1 VLLKTT
7 FNCVIDWRRRLS
19 PGAAPARTFAAA
31 GAAALALLLVAA
43 PVSLAETPT
52 SANLAAKDGGLR
64 QVAGILDYI
73 GGDYRGAVSAT
84 GQVLDEA
91 EYKEQLS
98 LAKDADALAAQA
110 GLGTADPVR
119 VSLAELTRALEARAT
134 PEAVQNLCR
143 KAREVLVT
151 TQHVNLVPS
160 QAPSRDEAAQLY
172 MRQGCNSCH
181 GSDGS
186 AQTPTAATLNPKPA
200 NFLDPERIAAVSPH
214 RAFHALT
221 FGVSGTAMIA
231 YPGLSDAQRWSLAFY
246 VLSLRHQNA
255 DLALGRRAFDAGAKP
270 APTDFAT
277 LSSMSEEDIDA
288 KLQNLTDPKQRAAAL
303 AFLRVEAPFAKKVTG
318 PALSAI
324 PLLDRGV
331 KLYASGDHIQAR
343 KVFISAYLDGFE
355 PHEAGLRARDA
366 ALVGEVERTML
377 ELRVATN
384 DERPVSEVAAI
395 AERARGLL
403 LRAQDTGSNATTALL
418 GALTITLREGLE
430 IVLLVAALLGL
441 VRKRGRP
448 DLAKHVHVGWLL
460 AIPAGLATYYLAGSI
475 LGGMEREVAEGV
487 ASLLAAAVL
496 LGVTHW
502 MLGQLT
508 AKKWV
513 GFLAKRISSAATGKS
528 AAIFVLLLAF
538 LAAYREAFEIVLFYQ
553 ALILDAGDHV
563 RQIWIGTAIGLG
575 ALSAVALVLLRL
587 GQKLKP
593 APFMLASSVFLAL
606 LSFMLVGKGV
616 RALQEAAVLS
626 IHPVTFPELQWL
638 GVFATREGL
647 IAQGVLLVLLLGS
660 GLWPWWTARRARVG
674 SPAAAE

>member
-1 VLLKTT
+1 MKTT

-355 PHEAGLRARDA
+355 PHEAGLRA
-366 ALVGEVERTML
+366 
-377 ELRVATN
+377 
-384 DERPVSEVAAI
+384 
-395 AERARGLL
+395 
-403 LRAQDTGSNATTALL
+403 
-418 GALTITLREGLE
+418 
-430 IVLLVAALLGL
+430 
-441 VRKRGRP
+441 
-448 DLAKHVHVGWLL
+448 
-460 AIPAGLATYYLAGSI
+460 
-475 LGGMEREVAEGV
+475 
-487 ASLLAAAVL
+487 
-496 LGVTHW
+496 
-502 MLGQLT
+502 
-508 AKKWV
+508 
-513 GFLAKRISSAATGKS
+513 
-528 AAIFVLLLAF
+528 
-538 LAAYREAFEIVLFYQ
+538 
-553 ALILDAGDHV
+553 
-563 RQIWIGTAIGLG
+563 
-575 ALSAVALVLLRL
+575 
-587 GQKLKP
+587 
-593 APFMLASSVFLAL
+593 
-606 LSFMLVGKGV
+606 
-616 RALQEAAVLS
+616 
-626 IHPVTFPELQWL
+626 
-638 GVFATREGL
+638 
-647 IAQGVLLVLLLGS
+647 
-660 GLWPWWTARRARVG
+660 
-674 SPAAAE
+674 